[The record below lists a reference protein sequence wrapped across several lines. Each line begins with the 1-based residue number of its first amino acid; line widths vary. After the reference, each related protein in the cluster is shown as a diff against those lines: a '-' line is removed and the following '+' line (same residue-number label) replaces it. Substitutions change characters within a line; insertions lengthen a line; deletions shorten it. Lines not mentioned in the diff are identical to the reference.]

1 MTSFPHFPL
10 ISVAGSHRELGRAY
24 GTQSKDAVRSAAGLY
39 ASFASMFGVT
49 PDIVA
54 LHVEPYKAV
63 LVKHLPWVLEELEG
77 LAEGSGVALN
87 DLLVVNARSEL
98 ISRLGASMFECTS
111 VAVTPH
117 RSEDGRPRVAQNWD
131 WLTLMKDLP
140 IVLSAKPDDQ
150 PAYVTF
156 CEAGQLAK
164 IGVNERGLA
173 VGLNFLTTPEGQRDR
188 VGVPIHLL
196 LRVILAEDDITGAL
210 GALLELPIGGGAH
223 FLLADK
229 SGAIASFEVS
239 PSRTKTHEIVAGSTA
254 EGVLTHANSYELDL
268 PPEAIRP
275 CRSARLAWLLA
286 GRKPTR
292 RTLFEVLRD
301 HETGAPEVICSHPT
315 APMASSSIASFVLE
329 PTGSE
334 DDPSPTMWISRGTPC
349 HGNEP
354 TKYRPGGA

>member
-1 MTSFPHFPL
+1 MTSFPL
-10 ISVAGSHRELGRAY
+10 ISASGSHHELGRSY
-24 GTQSKDAVRSAAGLY
+24 GAQAGETVRSAAGLY

-49 PDIVA
+49 ADVVA
-54 LHVEPYKAV
+54 LHAEPYRKIV
-63 LVKHLPWVLEELEG
+63 GKYLPWVLEELEG
-77 LAEGSGVALN
+77 LAEGSGVSLS

-98 ISRLGASMFECTS
+98 ISRFGASMFECTS
-111 VAVTPH
+111 VAVTQN

-140 IVLSAKPDDQ
+140 IVLSAKPEGQ

-156 CEAGQLAK
+156 CESGQLAK
-164 IGVNERGLA
+164 IGVNECGLA

-188 VGVPIHLL
+188 VGIPIHLL
-196 LRVILAEDDITGAL
+196 LRVILAAESIHEAL
-210 GALLELPIGGGAH
+210 FSLLELPIGGGAH

-239 PSRTKTHEIVAGSTA
+239 PAKTKTYEIGADSKTDGL
-254 EGVLTHANSYELDL
+254 LTHANSYELDL
-268 PPEAIRP
+268 PPEAQRP
-275 CRSARLAWLLA
+275 CRSARLARLLD

-292 RTLFEVLRD
+292 QTLFEVLRD

-329 PTGSE
+329 PAGSE
-334 DDPSPTMWISRGTPC
+334 GDSSPAMWIARGAPC
-349 HGNEP
+349 HGNAP
-354 TKYRPGGA
+354 TKYRPVENN